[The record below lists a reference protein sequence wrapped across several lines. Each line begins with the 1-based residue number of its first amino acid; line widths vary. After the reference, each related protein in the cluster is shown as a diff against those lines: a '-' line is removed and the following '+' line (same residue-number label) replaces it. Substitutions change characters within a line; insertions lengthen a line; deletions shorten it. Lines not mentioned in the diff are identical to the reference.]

1 MQKTLNRSV
10 RLVTMDLERLKKLQE
25 ELARS
30 VVIKDFIKLGNLRF
44 VLGVDQSFI
53 GKKQEKVIS
62 ACVALTFPELKL
74 VDQNV
79 RIEDVHFPYIPTFL
93 MFREGDPAV
102 KTIEPIVKKL
112 DKSRTVIMV
121 DGSGI
126 AHPRRCGLATYIALK
141 LEVPS
146 IGITKRKLYGDVEYP
161 EREMEAK
168 PIFDGDE
175 IIGYALKPCKACKP
189 IFISPGSYITP
200 KTALEIVKAC
210 IKSHKLPEPIRLAH
224 ELATRSKSQSL
235 SFFMEL

>member
-1 MQKTLNRSV
+1 
-10 RLVTMDLERLKKLQE
+10 MDLEKLKKLQE
-25 ELARS
+25 ELAKG
-30 VVIKDFIKLGNLRF
+30 VIIEDFIKLENVRF

-74 VDQNV
+74 IDQNV

-102 KTIEPIVKKL
+102 RAIEPILRKF
-112 DKSRTVIMV
+112 DKSKTVIMV

-141 LEVPS
+141 LGVPS

-161 EREMEAK
+161 EREMEAR

-175 IIGYALKPCKACKP
+175 VIGYALKPCKVCKP

-200 KTALEIVKAC
+200 KTALEIVKTC
-210 IKSHKLPEPIRLAH
+210 IKNHKLPEPIRLAH